1 MSNKL
6 PPLPVGVAPGSG
18 YWNDWYEKLRTL
30 INSFAAGFPFSS
42 ITNTPT
48 TLSGY
53 GITDGVANSR
63 TISTTA
69 PLTGGGDLSANR
81 TLAISQFAGSSP
93 GSVPT
98 SLGGTTN
105 FLRADGSWAAP
116 SGGGG
121 GSSLTQVTGTDAN
134 VTMAVNSLYVLDGS
148 ILTADRTY
156 TLPATAAVGDKV
168 GIMLTAGSSSYEVL
182 LTASSGDTLNGIAG
196 GTEWSRVF
204 ITGEVVVIQCT
215 VANTTWI
222 VDQDGRIPQKAK
234 MYLSTA
240 ADGEAAS
247 TYTRPTAAAT
257 PGAWTD
263 EYDNANLTS
272 TSNDRIYS
280 RRTNLF
286 IVAVA
291 YAPKDAG
298 TTGQFVNLEV
308 RKNSSTVVGGPSATL
323 TAANVNRINATMT
336 TSISAGDY
344 VDFYYRTFDGNIGA
358 VASAPWVTTFSI
370 TEVF

>member
-53 GITDGVANSR
+53 GITDGVPNTR

-81 TLAISQFAGSSP
+81 TLAISQFAGGSP

-116 SGGGG
+116 SGGGGG

-156 TLPATAAVGDKV
+156 TLPATAAVGDRV
-168 GIMLTAGSSSYEVL
+168 GIVLSVGSSSYEVT
-182 LTASSGDTLNGIAG
+182 LTASSGDTLSGIAG
-196 GTEWSRVF
+196 GTEWSRIF
-204 ITGEVVVIQCT
+204 ITNEVVIMQCT
-215 VANTTWI
+215 VANTTWV
-222 VDQDGRIPQKAK
+222 VDQDGRRA
-234 MYLSTA
+234 TA
-240 ADGEAAS
+240 TRIDETSATTMSHATFTKISVDSVNFNVGNIGDATNFRVNARRAGVYAVAAMS
-247 TYTRPTAAAT
+247 NVNASDVDTRVV
-257 PGAWTD
+257 
-263 EYDNANLTS
+263 L
-272 TSNDRIYS
+272 RIYV
-280 RRTNLF
+280 N
-286 IVAVA
+286 
-291 YAPKDAG
+291 G
-298 TTGQFVNLEV
+298 TG
-308 RKNSSTVVGGPSATL
+308 VVEL
-323 TAANVNRINATMT
+323 TRSFNRITGATAVGSGST
-336 TSISAGDY
+336 LLSVNAGDY
-344 VDFYYRTFDGNIGA
+344 IELYALWSVGGGSGTKTTDVSAGA
-358 VASAPWVTTFSI
+358 RPFLAVN
-370 TEVF
+370 EVL